1 MRSIN
6 ILRIVFIIFLI
17 ANGVGSMGLGIY
29 LFDKLDLSYFGIGVM
44 FMFCIVLPFIFF
56 GAAKCFVHMVLN
68 NEL

>member
-6 ILRIVFIIFLI
+6 ILRIFFIIFLMI
-17 ANGVGSMGLGIY
+17 VGSGSMLLGFYIFEKMGPELMGLV
-29 LFDKLDLSYFGIGVM
+29 LM

-56 GAAKCFVHMVLN
+56 GAAKCFVHMVIN